1 MLFVGLDLHKK
12 YSEFAVM
19 DIGGRLLRQG
29 RIENTLDKMR
39 EFSESI
45 PASSSMVIES
55 SSTWYWAHRL
65 LSERHNVV
73 LSNPIK
79 NKAIASAK
87 VKTDKIDSV
96 MLATLLRGGFVA
108 ECYVPPRETMEF
120 RELVRYRATLVRER
134 TKMKNHVHAYL
145 LMNNIPT
152 SASPFTKAFVE
163 EARKIDD
170 ARVQGY
176 LRLIDGL
183 SREVREASATIRQKA
198 GDNVDANLLMTIP
211 GISFYSALLIASEI
225 GEIGRFGGSSSL
237 VAYRTG
243 TIHPFVGREDL
254 PRSNHEVW
262 EQLPE
267 VDNGPVH
274 QGPHQDRARRDCGQ
288 LLRQDCEE
296 EGRPEGDS
304 GGVGQAS
311 SDRVLGPE
319 REEGVSRLRGT
330 AAADSERVR
339 ASNSYAQ

>member
-12 YSEFAVM
+12 YTEFAVM

-29 RIENTLDKMR
+29 KIENTLDKMR

-45 PASSSMVIES
+45 PSSSSMVIES

-65 LSERHNVV
+65 LSERHKVV
-73 LSNPIK
+73 LSNPVK

-108 ECYVPPRETMEF
+108 ECYVPPKETMEF
-120 RELVRYRATLVRER
+120 RELVRYRTTLVRER

-163 EARKIDD
+163 EVRKIDD

-183 SREVREASATIRQKA
+183 NREIREASETIRQKA
-198 GDNVDANLLMTIP
+198 GENADANILMTIP
-211 GISFYSALLIASEI
+211 GVSFFSALLIASEI
-225 GEIGRFGGSSSL
+225 GEIGRFEDSSSL
-237 VAYRTG
+237 VAYAGLAPSTHSSGGKTYHGPIMKSGSSHLRWIMGQCARVHIRTEPDG
-243 TIHPFVGREDL
+243 TVANFYARI
-254 PRSNHEVW
+254 
-262 EQLPE
+262 
-267 VDNGPVH
+267 
-274 QGPHQDRARRDCGQ
+274 ARRKGDQ
-288 LLRQDCEE
+288 KAIVAASAKLLRIVYWVMKEK
-296 EGRPEGDS
+296 
-304 GGVGQAS
+304 
-311 SDRVLGPE
+311 
-319 REEGVSRLRGT
+319 
-330 AAADSERVR
+330 R
-339 ASNSYAQ
+339 AYHS